1 MFYKILIAVGL
12 ILIMFIGVIFIIATV
27 RVIKQERTRNRSTEM
42 VGCGEQVVAVLTTK
56 KGKEFI

>member
-27 RVIKQERTRNRSTEM
+27 RVIKQERTRGNSTEKIK
-42 VGCGEQVVAVLTTK
+42 CGERIVAVLTTK